1 MKRRRL
7 TVDTRSTRV
16 SSRRHVKAR
25 ANGDVSLSAHMR
37 DIVGWREWVGLPKL
51 GKASIKAKIDTG
63 ARSSSVHAFGV
74 ETFRRRGVLWVRF
87 QIHPRQRSL
96 EPSIP
101 CQARVLEFRAVRS
114 SSGHLSQRPVIVTE
128 IELHGRRWPIELTLA
143 NRDEMGFRMLLG
155 REALRGRLVVD
166 PARSYLAGRP
176 DDERPE
182 VRRKT

>member
-1 MKRRRL
+1 VGFIAVKRRRP
-7 TVDTRSTRV
+7 TIN
-16 SSRRHVKAR
+16 SRLKRTTQRRPGETHS
-25 ANGDVSLSAHMR
+25 NGDGSPSAKSL
-37 DIVGWREWVGLPKL
+37 DIVGWREWVTLPQL
-51 GKASIKAKIDTG
+51 GAAEIKAKIDTG
-63 ARSSSVHAFGV
+63 ARSSSLHAFGV

-96 EPSIP
+96 ESTIP
-101 CQARVLEFRAVRS
+101 CEARVLDSRAVRS

-176 DDERPE
+176 DE
-182 VRRKT
+182 

>member
-1 MKRRRL
+1 VNRRRL
-7 TVDTRSTRV
+7 PANSRSTGAA
-16 SSRRHVKAR
+16 SRRRTASRDNGKA
-25 ANGDVSLSAHMR
+25 SLAAQGH
-37 DIVGWREWVGLPKL
+37 DIIGWREWIGLPQL
-51 GKASIKAKIDTG
+51 GEAAIKAKIDTG
-63 ARSSSVHAFGV
+63 ARSSSLHAYGV

-101 CQARVLEFRAVRS
+101 CEARVLEFRAVRS
-114 SSGHLSQRPVIVTE
+114 SSGHLSQRPVIVTD

-176 DDERPE
+176 D
-182 VRRKT
+182 K